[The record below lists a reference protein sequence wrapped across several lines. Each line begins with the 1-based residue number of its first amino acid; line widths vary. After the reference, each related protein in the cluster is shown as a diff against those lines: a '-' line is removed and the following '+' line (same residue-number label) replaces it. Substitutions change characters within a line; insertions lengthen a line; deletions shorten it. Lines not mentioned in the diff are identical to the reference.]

1 MYHDVDKQAFTGT
14 GEFVYVIC
22 DLHDSP
28 VQPPAK
34 IILNLAERKINTGK
48 SAINR
53 K

>member
-22 DLHDSP
+22 DPHDSP